1 MIDNVPESYKDC
13 EYLLISALLYEPK
26 YWAKAAEVVESKYFY
41 DAKNRKIWDAMVDLK
56 TFDSRQIIKK
66 LDGVVDFRDIMQT
79 ESLSVGRILTEFEI
93 VKLAWLTRECYKRTE
108 INRLAQDMND
118 QNIKDITSQIAV
130 ISRIGE
136 TEAITDCADEFSA
149 KIDRLCRY
157 EKDGRIV
164 PSGFRSIDDMV
175 EGFRKS
181 ELIILGGRPAS
192 GKTTLAMNI
201 ACNVARKHKNVLFFS
216 LEMSGVE
223 LHERLVTS
231 LAEIKPVEGLD
242 NESAQK
248 LLEVSA
254 KVRDILPLKIDDRAS
269 LTVEDIYLEVKKA
282 KDQGKVD
289 FVVIDHMSILKS
301 KKLFKSRYEEI
312 SDISRQLK
320 ILAKEMDVP
329 VLCLCQLNR
338 GVEGRE
344 LKAPTMA
351 DLRDSGSI
359 EQDADL
365 IFFVYRPEYYIKQ
378 REPEDKNSE
387 SHLRWEEEL
396 NRFKG
401 LATLVLA
408 KNRRGE
414 TGNIGLGFNGKYSK
428 FMEMQ

>member
-1 MIDNVPESYKDC
+1 M
-13 EYLLISALLYEPK
+13 
-26 YWAKAAEVVESKYFY
+26 
-41 DAKNRKIWDAMVDLK
+41 
-56 TFDSRQIIKK
+56 
-66 LDGVVDFRDIMQT
+66 
-79 ESLSVGRILTEFEI
+79 
-93 VKLAWLTRECYKRTE
+93 KLAWLTRECYKRTE
-108 INRLAQDMND
+108 INRLAQEMND

-130 ISRIGE
+130 ISRIGD
-136 TEAITDCADEFSA
+136 TEAVTDCADEFSA

-365 IFFVYRPEYYIKQ
+365 IFKPLPPALRRP
-378 REPEDKNSE
+378 
-387 SHLRWEEEL
+387 LRPHPK
-396 NRFKG
+396 R
-401 LATLVLA
+401 
-408 KNRRGE
+408 
-414 TGNIGLGFNGKYSK
+414 
-428 FMEMQ
+428 